1 MTPQSRLAR
10 NGGIPLTS
18 HSARADEPERLTP
31 RELEVVSW
39 IGRGKR
45 NQEIAKILKCSTA
58 TVKKHVQRALEKLR
72 VETRT
77 AACAWWHEKGKNLAL
92 STTANPR

>member
-10 NGGIPLTS
+10 NGARLPAS
-18 HSARADEPERLTP
+18 NSARPDEPERLTP

-92 STTANPR
+92 SAAPNAH